1 MIKRRDRVLSYGQM
15 VANMSVLGSM
25 ESRMV
30 LAHTQL
36 QEVNKEWV
44 NGKKENALHGS
55 DISKFLLIIC
65 NFLL

>member
-1 MIKRRDRVLSYGQM
+1 MTKRRDRVLSYGQM
-15 VANMSVLGSM
+15 VVNMLELGSM

>member
-1 MIKRRDRVLSYGQM
+1 MIKKKVREPFCGLM
-15 VANMSVLGSM
+15 VENMSVLGST
-25 ESRMV
+25 ENRTA

-36 QEVNKEWV
+36 RVENKEWV

>member
-1 MIKRRDRVLSYGQM
+1 MIKRKVREPFCGQM
-15 VANMSVLGSM
+15 VENMLVLGST
-25 ESRMV
+25 ENRMV

-36 QEVNKEWV
+36 QAVNKEWV